1 MPYLTAL
8 AVDKFRF
15 SQVRIPWWA
24 LIHTVI
30 NITVKS
36 TARNLSSPVT
46 TIFSRRFCLMSE
58 VFL

>member
-1 MPYLTAL
+1 MWEEEVVMRYLTAL
-8 AVDKFRF
+8 AVNKIQF

-36 TARNLSSPVT
+36 TARNLSSPVA
-46 TIFSRRFCLMSE
+46 TIF
-58 VFL
+58 